1 MLKVIGKNGCGACVI
16 LKEKLINEGVE
27 FEYLQFE
34 DIDVKARREYV
45 AKSRNAG
52 IQRFPMVFKD
62 DEVVANIDSL
72 FE

>member
-1 MLKVIGKNGCGACVI
+1 MLKVVGKNGCGACVV
-16 LKEKLINEGVE
+16 LKEKLTNEGVE
-27 FEYLQFE
+27 FEYVMFE

-45 AKSRNAG
+45 TKSRNAG

-62 DEVVANIDSL
+62 DEVVANTDSL